1 MIGSRTEGFTLIE
14 LIVVLAGLGILSSLT
29 ITNVMKYIDYA
40 KVDEAKTLLNKA
52 AAECLQEFR
61 RDPINAG
68 DRALF
73 NAQNQNGAPLTD
85 ILSEE
90 RLAST
95 GYRFSNDYK
104 SCRNTSIIAISP
116 DDASKRYPGLRFAIS
131 GGVLI
136 KGASDDGSDTETA
149 AKGWAG
155 SNVSKGE
162 ELILWQEHDA
172 LIRQAKRACEE
183 SLSQWLADENNRGKY
198 NQAWNSE
205 ATSQCPQGPPKV
217 ENEFCTPNGCN
228 QTIYGYKGR
237 IVSTG
242 DTPEA
247 LKAYDDYVEIQKGK
261 DCAAALKALREE
273 NTHTSADGIPV
284 AKCDGDIYWFYRG
297 EEVSA
302 ETWRLEMCRENK
314 QELLTTTYSGPVEF
328 CNTSPIYIIDGEEVL
343 PNASRTDAKEK
354 FDDLLANNKEAQ
366 CSNALREDA
375 LTKSNGGP
383 YTSPTPNDMSTPIGE
398 DCNARY
404 WYCEGKIYRDKE
416 KFDENEACQKKICP
430 PRPAPACDKPMFYR
444 SGGCL
449 EYNQCMG
456 RTP

>member
-1 MIGSRTEGFTLIE
+1 MQCYWRVAVDKPEDDWFKNRGLYLIE
-14 LIVVLAGLGILSSLT
+14 LIVALAGLAFCRLYHYQRNEI
-29 ITNVMKYIDYA
+29 YDYA
-40 KVDEAKTLLNKA
+40 KVDEAKTFLNGVA
-52 AAECLQEFR
+52 VECLQEFR
-61 RDPINAG
+61 RDPLNAG

-104 SCRNTSIIAISP
+104 SFSNTSIIAISP

-228 QTIYGYKGR
+228 QTIYGYKGWNCIHR
-237 IVSTG
+237 
-242 DTPEA
+242 
-247 LKAYDDYVEIQKGK
+247 
-261 DCAAALKALREE
+261 R
-273 NTHTSADGIPV
+273 HT
-284 AKCDGDIYWFYRG
+284 R
-297 EEVSA
+297 
-302 ETWRLEMCRENK
+302 
-314 QELLTTTYSGPVEF
+314 
-328 CNTSPIYIIDGEEVL
+328 SPQSV
-343 PNASRTDAKEK
+343 
-354 FDDLLANNKEAQ
+354 
-366 CSNALREDA
+366 
-375 LTKSNGGP
+375 
-383 YTSPTPNDMSTPIGE
+383 
-398 DCNARY
+398 
-404 WYCEGKIYRDKE
+404 
-416 KFDENEACQKKICP
+416 
-430 PRPAPACDKPMFYR
+430 
-444 SGGCL
+444 
-449 EYNQCMG
+449 
-456 RTP
+456 